1 MIRARSD
8 FMFVVLLYFTLDN
21 VCNKMNVFK
30 ERTDLFICLV
40 ANLNVYVWKKT
51 VILTK
56 CALRRLENGNLLSS
70 CWCCY
75 CCHCGHSIWFIQ
87 VQCKLQANAGIF
99 VNKKNIYQR
108 NLFFKNETDRE
119 RERERGMTILF
130 LNFLSE
136 ISFRIVKFIILLK
149 CLHFV
154 VRSDWFASSPRPL
167 QAQFPLEYFE

>member
-99 VNKKNIYQR
+99 VNKKTSTS
-108 NLFFKNETDRE
+108 ETCSSKMRQIE
-119 RERERGMTILF
+119 REKERGMTILF

>member
-51 VILTK
+51 VIFTK

-70 CWCCY
+70 CWCIAATAAIPFDSSKC
-75 CCHCGHSIWFIQ
+75 SAN
-87 VQCKLQANAGIF
+87 CKQMPG
-99 VNKKNIYQR
+99 
-108 NLFFKNETDRE
+108 
-119 RERERGMTILF
+119 F
-130 LNFLSE
+130 L
-136 ISFRIVKFIILLK
+136 
-149 CLHFV
+149 
-154 VRSDWFASSPRPL
+154 
-167 QAQFPLEYFE
+167 